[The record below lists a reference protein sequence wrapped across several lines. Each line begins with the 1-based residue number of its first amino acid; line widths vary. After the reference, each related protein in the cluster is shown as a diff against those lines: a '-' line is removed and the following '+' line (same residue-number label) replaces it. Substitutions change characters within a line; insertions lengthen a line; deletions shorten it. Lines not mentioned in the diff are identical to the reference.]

1 MKVLIPENISD
12 ITLKQFQEFVAL
24 DKVEGITNR
33 EVGIE
38 KLKIFV
44 GFTDDQIEAISITD
58 FNQLSK
64 LIDEALNKPSEFQ
77 QRFEMDGVEFGFHPN
92 LDRMTTAEYVDLMN
106 YNSDPETLHKLMAI
120 LFRPITSKDYTKNY
134 TIAKYNGS
142 EEYATKMLD
151 TPSHIVNGAL
161 VFFLNLSRELRKNI
175 LKYSS
180 QEEHQKA
187 QKHQISGISGVGT
200 QQS

>member
-12 ITLKQFQEFVAL
+12 ITLKQFQDFVAL

-38 KLKIFV
+38 KLKIFL
-44 GFTDDQIEAISITD
+44 GFTDEQIEAISITD

-77 QRFEMDGVEFGFHPN
+77 QRFEMDGIEFGFHPN

-120 LFRPITSKDYTKNY
+120 LFRPITNKDAFGNY
-134 TIAKYNGS
+134 SIAEYNG
-142 EEYATKMLD
+142 TKKYSDLMKEIPLNICD
-151 TPSHIVNGAL
+151 GAL
-161 VFFLNLSRELRKNI
+161 FFFINLSIELQNFIQKSMEEEQKREM
-175 LKYSS
+175 
-180 QEEHQKA
+180 
-187 QKHQISGISGVGT
+187 
-200 QQS
+200 